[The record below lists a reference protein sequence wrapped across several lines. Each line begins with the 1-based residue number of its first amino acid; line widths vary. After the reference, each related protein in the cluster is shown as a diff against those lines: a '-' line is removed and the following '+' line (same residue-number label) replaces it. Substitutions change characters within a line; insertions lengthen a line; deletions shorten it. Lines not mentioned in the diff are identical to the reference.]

1 MLTKKQIKELEDKRK
16 KVLKRNKIVKDCEFP
31 YYQKKYQNDLYEKC
45 YTILNAQY
53 DNALNDRTFEVSMVC
68 FLLNSV
74 KTNYAKSKLK
84 ETEDLKVFLKELSEY
99 PNMPIEL
106 SEIIKE
112 KLDG

>member
-1 MLTKKQIKELEDKRK
+1 
-16 KVLKRNKIVKDCEFP
+16 
-31 YYQKKYQNDLYEKC
+31 
-45 YTILNAQY
+45 
-53 DNALNDRTFEVSMVC
+53 MVC

-112 KLDG
+112 KLDE